1 VSRRIITMLS
11 DFGTVDGYVAEMKAV
26 IASLAPE
33 AEIIDATH
41 DIPPQDVARARI
53 TLSRYWRRFPAGTVH
68 MAIVD
73 PGVGT
78 QRAAMAVESDGRF
91 LVGPDNGVL
100 SPAFTIEGAQVVKL
114 DVPGG
119 ASPTFHGRD
128 VFAPAAAR
136 IARGEPLATVG
147 RRMRPSVVMH
157 TPTPTRLGGRQSGEV
172 IAIDRFG
179 NAITNLDS
187 AEGEFVEVQG
197 MVLPAVRTFADVA
210 VGDACALIGSAG
222 LLEIAVRDG
231 NAATSLGITVGM
243 TVESGQ
249 RPEV

>member
-41 DIPPQDVARARI
+41 DIPPQDVVRARI